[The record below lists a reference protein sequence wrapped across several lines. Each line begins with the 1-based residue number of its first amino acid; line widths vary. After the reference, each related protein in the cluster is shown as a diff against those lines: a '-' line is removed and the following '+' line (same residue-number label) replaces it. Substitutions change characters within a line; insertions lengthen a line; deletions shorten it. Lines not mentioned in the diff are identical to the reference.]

1 MMSLSDISTAKLDLE
16 REKMEKWFIKNKKAD
31 FQAIMERFKVSEVL
45 ARLIVNRNHETIE
58 DIEAYLHPDLKHLHN
73 PLLMKDMK
81 KACDILKEKIKS
93 QAKIRIVGDY
103 DVDGV
108 SSTFVLYTGL
118 RRCGANVDYEIPHR
132 IRDGYGIN
140 MNIIEAAYED
150 GVDTILTCDN
160 GISAIEQVEKAKEMG
175 MTVIITDHH
184 DIPFTMEK
192 EQIVCHIPN
201 ADAVINP
208 KQTDCEYP
216 WKSLCGAAVA
226 FKLIQALYQ
235 EFGFDRKELGEL
247 LEVTAI
253 ATVCDVMDLVG
264 ENRIIVKNGL
274 ERLKTTKNQ
283 GLRALIDCNDIQFAN
298 LSAYHLGFIIGP
310 CLNASGRLDT
320 AKKGLKLLLADT
332 PEEGKR
338 IAEELKELNDTRKDM
353 TAKGLEQAI
362 QMVEGS
368 DMNKDKVLVVYLK
381 ECHESLAGIIAG
393 RIRERYNKP
402 ALVLTDTENG
412 VKGSGRSIDQYN
424 MYEELTK
431 CKELLL
437 KFGGH
442 PMAAGLS
449 LENCQVESFRGAL
462 NQYSTLTEEDFIPKV
477 SIDVLLPLGYLNEKL
492 VEELELLEPFGKG
505 NTKPIFAEK
514 NLKVRRATILGKN
527 ANVLKL
533 QVVNAYG
540 RVMDAMYFGDV
551 DSFINDLAEHYGQM
565 EVDKMFQN
573 RDNAITLSVIYYPS
587 INEYGGYR
595 SLQIIIQSYQIQN
608 RQA

>member
-1 MMSLSDISTAKLDLE
+1 
-16 REKMEKWFIKNKKAD
+16 MEKWFIKNKKAD

-58 DIEAYLHPDLKHLHN
+58 DIETYLHPDLKHLHN

-81 KACDILKEKIKS
+81 KACDILEQKIKS

-118 RRCGANVDYEIPHR
+118 KRCGANVDYEIPHR

-140 MNIIEAAYED
+140 MNIIEAACED
-150 GVDTILTCDN
+150 GIDTILTCDN
-160 GISAIEQVEKAKEMG
+160 GISAIEQVKKAKEMG

-184 DIPFTMEK
+184 DIPFTMEE
-192 EQIVCHIPN
+192 EQIVYHIPK

-208 KQTDCEYP
+208 KQPDCEYP

-235 EFGFDRKELGEL
+235 EFGIDRKELGEL

-253 ATVCDVMDLVG
+253 ATVCDVMDLVD

-274 ERLKTTKNQ
+274 ERLKTTKNP
-283 GLRALIDCNDIQFAN
+283 GLRALIDCNNIQFAS

-332 PEEGKR
+332 PEEGNR

-362 QMVEGS
+362 QMVESS

-393 RIRERYNKP
+393 RIRERYNRP

-412 VKGSGRSIDQYN
+412 VKGSGRSIEQYN

-449 LENCQVESFRGAL
+449 LENSQVEPFRGAL
-462 NQYSTLTEEDFIPKV
+462 NQFSTLTEEDFIPKV
-477 SIDVLLPLGYLNEKL
+477 SIDVLLPLGYINENM

-514 NLKVRRATILGKN
+514 NLKVRRASILGKN

-533 QVVNAYG
+533 QLVNAYG
-540 RVMDAMYFGDV
+540 RVIDAMYFGDV
-551 DSFINDLAEHYGQM
+551 DSFINDLVGHYGQM

-573 RDNAITLSVIYYPS
+573 RDNAVILSVIYYPS
-587 INEYGGYR
+587 INEYGGFR

>member
-1 MMSLSDISTAKLDLE
+1 
-16 REKMEKWFIKNKKAD
+16 MEKWFIKNKKAD
-31 FQAIMERFKVSEVL
+31 FQAIMKQFKVSEVL
-45 ARLIVNRNHETIE
+45 ARLIVNRNHETME
-58 DIEAYLHPDLKHLHN
+58 DIEAYLHPNIKHLHN

-81 KACDILKEKIKS
+81 KACDILEQKIKS
-93 QAKIRIVGDY
+93 RAKIRIVGDY

-118 RRCGANVDYEIPHR
+118 KRCGANVDYEIPHR
-132 IRDGYGIN
+132 MKDGYGIN
-140 MNIIEAAYED
+140 INIIEAAYED
-150 GVDTILTCDN
+150 GIDTILTCDN
-160 GISAIEQVEKAKEMG
+160 GISALEQIEKAKEMG

-184 DIPFTMEK
+184 DIPFTME
-192 EQIVCHIPN
+192 EDQIIYHIPK

-208 KQTDCEYP
+208 KQPGCEYP
-216 WKSLCGAAVA
+216 WKELCGAAVA
-226 FKLIQALYQ
+226 LKFIQALY
-235 EFGFDRKELGEL
+235 ERFDFSRQELGEL
-247 LEVTAI
+247 LEVVSI
-253 ATVCDVMDLVG
+253 ATVCDVMDLVD

-274 ERLKTTKNQ
+274 ERLKTTKNL
-283 GLRALIDCNDIQFAN
+283 GLRALIDINNIHIAN
-298 LSAYHLGFIIGP
+298 LSAYHLGFVIGP

-332 PEEGKR
+332 PEEAKML
-338 IAEELKELNDTRKDM
+338 AEELKELNDTRKDM

-362 QMVEGS
+362 QMVETG
-368 DMNKDKVLVVYLK
+368 DMNTDKVLVVYLE

-393 RIRERYNKP
+393 RIREKYNKP
-402 ALVLTDTENG
+402 ALVLTNSENG
-412 VKGSGRSIDQYN
+412 VKGSGRSIEQYN

-431 CKELLL
+431 CKDLLM

-449 LENCQVESFRGAL
+449 LENNQVEPFRAAL

-477 SIDVLLPLGYLNEKL
+477 SIDVLLPLGYLSEEL
-492 VEELELLEPFGKG
+492 VEELEDLEPFGKG
-505 NTKPIFAEK
+505 NKKPIFAER
-514 NLKVRRATILGKN
+514 NLKVRRASILGKN

-540 RVMDAMYFGDV
+540 RVMDAMYFGDI
-551 DSFINDLAEHYGQM
+551 DFFISDLTEHYGQN

-573 RDNAITLSVIYYPS
+573 RDNTVTLSFIYYPS

-595 SLQIIIQSYQIQN
+595 NLQIIIQSYQIQN
-608 RQA
+608 

>member
-1 MMSLSDISTAKLDLE
+1 
-16 REKMEKWFIKNKKAD
+16 MEKWFIKNKKAD
-31 FQAIMERFKVSEVL
+31 FQAIMKHFKISEVL

-81 KACDILKEKIKS
+81 KACDIIEQKIKS

-108 SSTFVLYTGL
+108 SSTFVLYSGL
-118 RRCGANVDYEIPHR
+118 KRCGANVDYEIPHR
-132 IRDGYGIN
+132 MKDGYGIN
-140 MNIIEAAYED
+140 INIIEAAYKD
-150 GVDTILTCDN
+150 GIDTILTCDN
-160 GISAIEQVEKAKEMG
+160 GISALEQVDKAKEMG

-184 DIPFTMEK
+184 DIPFTMEGD
-192 EQIVCHIPN
+192 QMVYHIPK

-208 KQTDCEYP
+208 KQPGCEYP
-216 WKSLCGAAVA
+216 WKVLCGAAVA
-226 FKLIQALYQ
+226 LKLVQALYEQ
-235 EFGFDRKELGEL
+235 FGISRHELGKL
-247 LEVTAI
+247 LEVVAI
-253 ATVCDVMDLVG
+253 ATICDVMDLVD

-274 ERLKTTKNQ
+274 ERLKNTENL
-283 GLRALIDCNDIQFAN
+283 GLRALIDMNNIHITN

-332 PEEGKR
+332 KEEAHKL
-338 IAEELKELNDTRKDM
+338 AEELKELNDTRKDM

-362 QMVEGS
+362 QMVEAG
-368 DMNKDKVLVVYLK
+368 DRKKDKVLVVYL
-381 ECHESLAGIIAG
+381 EDCHESLAGIIAG
-393 RIRERYNKP
+393 RIREKYCKP
-402 ALVLTDTENG
+402 ALVLTNSESG
-412 VKGSGRSIDQYN
+412 VKGSGRSIEQYN

-437 KFGGH
+437 KYGGH

-449 LENCQVESFRGAL
+449 LENGQVETFRAAL
-462 NQYSTLTEEDFIPKV
+462 NQYSTLTDEDFIPKV
-477 SIDVLLPLGYLNEKL
+477 SIDILLPLGYLS
-492 VEELELLEPFGKG
+492 EELVKELEYLEPFGKG

-514 NLKVRRATILGKN
+514 NVRIRKASILGRN
-527 ANVLKL
+527 ANVLKI
-533 QVVNAYG
+533 QVVNAYE
-540 RVMDAMYFGDV
+540 RVMDAMYFGDI
-551 DSFINDLAEHYGQM
+551 DSFISDLSKHYGQY

-573 RDNAITLSVIYYPS
+573 RDNEIVLSILYYPS

-595 SLQIIIQSYQIQN
+595 NLQIVIQSYQIQTS
-608 RQA
+608 